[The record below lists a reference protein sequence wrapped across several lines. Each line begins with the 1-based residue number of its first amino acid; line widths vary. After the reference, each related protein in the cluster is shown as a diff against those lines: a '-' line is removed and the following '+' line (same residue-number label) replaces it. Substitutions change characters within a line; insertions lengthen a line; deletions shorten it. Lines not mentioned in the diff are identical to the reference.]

1 MAYFHTLEVSGFRP
15 AIWGARHPLKS
26 YERMDSY
33 LEDNGNFQIGAND
46 YNLMRKLCNAGDPS
60 HYKFIRMIQ
69 VWADIQAPRFWW
81 SEADTYG
88 VGVVK
93 NSQSTMHRLMKDGVS
108 KNDLDYIWGFDNY
121 LDDEMNATLETLDY
135 IIEMYNKTE
144 GIEKENYF
152 RMAKSFLPECFMQ
165 TRMVNLNYQVL
176 RNMYNQRKNH
186 RLKDWNIDFVNW
198 INTLPLG
205 QELIKNEWK

>member
-1 MAYFHTLEVSGFRP
+1 
-15 AIWGARHPLKS
+15 
-26 YERMDSY
+26 
-33 LEDNGNFQIGAND
+33 
-46 YNLMRKLCNAGDPS
+46 
-60 HYKFIRMIQ
+60 
-69 VWADIQAPRFWW
+69 
-81 SEADTYG
+81 
-88 VGVVK
+88 
-93 NSQSTMHRLMKDGVS
+93 MKDGVS